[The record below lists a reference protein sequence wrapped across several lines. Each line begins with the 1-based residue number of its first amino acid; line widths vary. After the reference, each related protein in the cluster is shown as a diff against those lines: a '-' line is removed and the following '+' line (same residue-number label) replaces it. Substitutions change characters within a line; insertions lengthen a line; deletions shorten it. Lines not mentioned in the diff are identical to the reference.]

1 MDCPTLQNGN
11 PSNECLN
18 CIMPRFVRIHQQVF
32 HIPSLANVSMGTSW
46 TGQPILTFYYHNQ
59 YNHTIWYPWGKWDE
73 CEQDMLQVKT
83 AMMEVE
89 QVLTNVFLTEPKPV
103 QLIKTESLIVDTG
116 AVE

>member
-1 MDCPTLQNGN
+1 MIKLY
-11 PSNECLN
+11 S
-18 CIMPRFVRIHQQVF
+18 MPRFVRIHQQVF

-59 YNHTIWYPWGKWDE
+59 HNHTIWYPWGKWEE

-89 QVLTNVFLTEPKPV
+89 QVLTNVFLTDPKPV